1 MYTKE
6 WLKIEKEV
14 KKLKKR
20 YVNNLILLII
30 ALIWGAAFVAQ
41 SAGMDY
47 IGPFTFN
54 SARSILGGIVLI
66 PVIYVLDKKRKEE
79 IHHKEKKLIQNKK
92 TLIDRWYLLWH
103 FSLCWEVLLQQIGIQ
118 YTTAGK
124 AGFITALYI
133 LIVPILGMVV
143 GKKAGIKVWIG
154 VVLAVIGMYFLC
166 MTSGFSIAK
175 GDFYILLGS
184 VAFSFHI
191 LGDRSFFTKSRR
203 SEDVLYSVFCLWNPM
218 LMIPTILFEHPE
230 IYSILQAW
238 KPIAYAGIMSCGV
251 GYTLQIV
258 AQKNT
263 DPTVASLLLSL
274 ESVFSVL
281 AGWVILG
288 ETLSPRELFG
298 CALVF
303 AAVILA
309 QLPER
314 RPNLSCKDLQREES
328 RPHHSTL

>member
-1 MYTKE
+1 M
-6 WLKIEKEV
+6 
-14 KKLKKR
+14 KKMTGKNTLM
-20 YVNNLILLII
+20 LFLT
-30 ALIWGAAFVAQ
+30 AFIWGTAFVAQ
-41 SAGMDY
+41 SVGMDY
-47 IGPFTFN
+47 IGPFTFTCV
-54 SARSILGGIVLI
+54 RSLIGGIFLIPCICFLDKWRAKNDGAERQKKADRKEEKKNVILGGICCGLA
-66 PVIYVLDKKRKEE
+66 
-79 IHHKEKKLIQNKK
+79 
-92 TLIDRWYLLWH
+92 
-103 FSLCWEVLLQQIGIQ
+103 LCVASNLQQQIGIQ
-118 YTTAGK
+118 YTTVGK

-133 LIVPILGMVV
+133 VLVPIFGIFLK
-143 GKKAGIKVWIG
+143 KKAGVRIWISVAISVAG
-154 VVLAVIGMYFLC
+154 LYLLCITDKLVL
-166 MTSGFSIAK
+166 AK
-175 GDFYILLGS
+175 GDILVLLCA
-184 VAFSFHI
+184 VIFTIHI
-191 LGDRSFFTKSRR
+191 LVIDYFSPKADGVKMSCIQFL
-203 SEDVLYSVFCLWNPM
+203 VCGILC
-218 LMIPTILFEHPE
+218 MIPTILFEHPE
-230 IYSILQAW
+230 LYSILQAW

-298 CALVF
+298 CSLVF

-314 RPNLSCKDLQREES
+314 RPNLSCRDLQREES

>member
-1 MYTKE
+1 M
-6 WLKIEKEV
+6 
-14 KKLKKR
+14 KKR

-79 IHHKEKKLIQNKK
+79 ISQGKEVIQNKK
-92 TLIDRWYLLWH
+92 TLIIGGICCGFFLMLG
-103 FSLCWEVLLQQIGIQ
+103 SSLQQIGIQ
-118 YTTAGK
+118 YTTAG
-124 AGFITALYI
+124 
-133 LIVPILGMVV
+133 
-143 GKKAGIKVWIG
+143 KAGIKVWIG

-191 LGDRSFFTKSRR
+191 LVIDHFSPKADGVKMSCIQFF
-203 SEDVLYSVFCLWNPM
+203 VCGILC
-218 LMIPTILFEHPE
+218 MIPTILFEHPE
-230 IYSILQAW
+230 LYSILQAW

-309 QLPER
+309 QLPEK
-314 RPNLSCKDLQREES
+314 RPNLSCRDLQREES

>member
-1 MYTKE
+1 MYTRE

-66 PVIYVLDKKRKEE
+66 PVIYVLDKKRKEK
-79 IHHKEKKLIQNKK
+79 ISQGKEVIQNKK
-92 TLIDRWYLLWH
+92 TLIIGGICCGFFLMLG
-103 FSLCWEVLLQQIGIQ
+103 SSLQQIGIQ

-133 LIVPILGMVV
+133 LIVPILGLAV

-166 MTSGFSIAK
+166 MTSGLSIAK

-191 LGDRSFFTKSRR
+191 LVIDHFSPKADGVKMSCIQFF
-203 SEDVLYSVFCLWNPM
+203 VCGILC
-218 LMIPTILFEHPE
+218 MIPTILFEHPE

-238 KPIAYAGIMSCGV
+238 KPIAYAGIMS
-251 GYTLQIV
+251 
-258 AQKNT
+258 
-263 DPTVASLLLSL
+263 
-274 ESVFSVL
+274 
-281 AGWVILG
+281 
-288 ETLSPRELFG
+288 
-298 CALVF
+298 
-303 AAVILA
+303 
-309 QLPER
+309 
-314 RPNLSCKDLQREES
+314 
-328 RPHHSTL
+328 

>member
-1 MYTKE
+1 MIGGIFLIPCICFLDKWRAKNDGAERQKKADRKE
-6 WLKIEKEV
+6 EKKNV
-14 KKLKKR
+14 
-20 YVNNLILLII
+20 
-30 ALIWGAAFVAQ
+30 
-41 SAGMDY
+41 
-47 IGPFTFN
+47 
-54 SARSILGGIVLI
+54 ILGGICCGLA
-66 PVIYVLDKKRKEE
+66 
-79 IHHKEKKLIQNKK
+79 
-92 TLIDRWYLLWH
+92 
-103 FSLCWEVLLQQIGIQ
+103 LCVASNLQQIGIQ
-118 YTTAGK
+118 YTTVGK

-133 LIVPILGMVV
+133 VLVPIFGIFLK
-143 GKKAGIKVWIG
+143 KKAGVRIWISVAISVAG
-154 VVLAVIGMYFLC
+154 LYLLCITDKLVL
-166 MTSGFSIAK
+166 AK
-175 GDFYILLGS
+175 GDILVLLCA
-184 VAFSFHI
+184 VVFTIHI
-191 LGDRSFFTKSRR
+191 LVIDYFSPKADGVKMSCIQFF
-203 SEDVLYSVFCLWNPM
+203 VCGILC
-218 LMIPTILFEHPE
+218 MIPTILFEHPE
-230 IYSILQAW
+230 LYSILQAW

-314 RPNLSCKDLQREES
+314 RPNLSCRDLQREES

>member
-1 MYTKE
+1 M
-6 WLKIEKEV
+6 
-14 KKLKKR
+14 KKR

-79 IHHKEKKLIQNKK
+79 ISQGKEVIQNKK
-92 TLIDRWYLLWH
+92 TLIIGGICCGFFLMLG
-103 FSLCWEVLLQQIGIQ
+103 SSLQQIGIQ

-133 LIVPILGMVV
+133 LIVPILGLAV

-166 MTSGFSIAK
+166 MTSGLSIAK

-191 LGDRSFFTKSRR
+191 LVIDHFSPKADGVRIACTQFFITGVLSAIPMFLFETPRL
-203 SEDVLYSVFCLWNPM
+203 SDIFAAAVPVLY
-218 LMIPTILFEHPE
+218 
-230 IYSILQAW
+230 
-238 KPIAYAGIMSCGV
+238 AGVLSSGV
-251 GYTLQIV
+251 AYTLQIV
-258 AQKNT
+258 AQKDA
-263 DPTVASLLLSL
+263 DPTVASLILSL
-274 ESVFSVL
+274 ESCISVL
-281 AGWVILG
+281 AGWILLGQQLSTKEILG
-288 ETLSPRELFG
+288 CG
-298 CALVF
+298 IMF
-303 AAVILA
+303 AAIILA
-309 QLPER
+309 QLPQKQKE
-314 RPNLSCKDLQREES
+314 
-328 RPHHSTL
+328 

>member
-1 MYTKE
+1 M
-6 WLKIEKEV
+6 
-14 KKLKKR
+14 KKR
-20 YVNNLILLII
+20 YVNNLILLLI

-54 SARSILGGIVLI
+54 CARSILGGIVLI
-66 PVIYVLDKKRKEE
+66 PVIYVLDKKRKEK
-79 IHHKEKKLIQNKK
+79 ISQGKEVIQNKK
-92 TLIDRWYLLWH
+92 TLIIGGICCGFFLMLG
-103 FSLCWEVLLQQIGIQ
+103 SSLQQIGIQ

-133 LIVPILGMVV
+133 LIVPILGMTV

-166 MTSGFSIAK
+166 MTSGLSIAK
-175 GDFYILLGS
+175 GDHFSPKADGVKMSCIQFFVCGIL
-184 VAFSFHI
+184 
-191 LGDRSFFTKSRR
+191 
-203 SEDVLYSVFCLWNPM
+203 C
-218 LMIPTILFEHPE
+218 MIPTILFEHPE
-230 IYSILQAW
+230 LYSILQAW

-303 AAVILA
+303 VAVILA

-314 RPNLSCKDLQREES
+314 KPNLSCRDLQREES

>member
-1 MYTKE
+1 
-6 WLKIEKEV
+6 
-14 KKLKKR
+14 
-20 YVNNLILLII
+20 
-30 ALIWGAAFVAQ
+30 
-41 SAGMDY
+41 
-47 IGPFTFN
+47 
-54 SARSILGGIVLI
+54 
-66 PVIYVLDKKRKEE
+66 
-79 IHHKEKKLIQNKK
+79 
-92 TLIDRWYLLWH
+92 
-103 FSLCWEVLLQQIGIQ
+103 
-118 YTTAGK
+118 
-124 AGFITALYI
+124 
-133 LIVPILGMVV
+133 
-143 GKKAGIKVWIG
+143 
-154 VVLAVIGMYFLC
+154 
-166 MTSGFSIAK
+166 
-175 GDFYILLGS
+175 
-184 VAFSFHI
+184 
-191 LGDRSFFTKSRR
+191 
-203 SEDVLYSVFCLWNPM
+203 
-218 LMIPTILFEHPE
+218 MIPTILFEHPE
-230 IYSILQAW
+230 LYSILQAW

-314 RPNLSCKDLQREES
+314 KPNPSCRDLQREES